1 MYSFFEW
8 TADKVELEQYVFGYD
23 IAIPITAGAATGALY
38 KSTKGP
44 KVAALASVLGAC
56 VIAVHQFGQD
66 FLFGSRR
73 KGGLYF

>member
-8 TADKVELEQYVFGYD
+8 TADKVELEQFVGGFD
-23 IAIPITAGAATGALY
+23 IAIPIAAGAATGALY

-44 KVAALASVLGAC
+44 KVVALAAVLGAG
-56 VIAVHQFGQD
+56 VIAAHQFGQD
-66 FLFGSRR
+66 IFFGSRR